1 MEPDQPGVYQTSFV
15 EETSQQ
21 SWGSRS
27 DGSISFWPIRIETC
41 FLRFAQKNFK
51 NLDPDPN
58 QNDMWYQDQNQ
69 NILDHALTLS
79 LGNTDL
85 KIIAKL
91 RASMKTLKSGR
102 LTSKDDTDLEVSQ
115 NKQFLRQILLFYS
128 DDPSR
133 VNLYSMDYSLYNLP
147 ANLFP
152 KMTHP
157 TI

>member
-41 FLRFAQKNFK
+41 FLRFAQKKFK

-58 QNDMWYQDQNQ
+58 QNDRWYQDQNQ

-79 LGNTDL
+79 LRNTDL

>member
-1 MEPDQPGVYQTSFV
+1 
-15 EETSQQ
+15 
-21 SWGSRS
+21 
-27 DGSISFWPIRIETC
+27 
-41 FLRFAQKNFK
+41 
-51 NLDPDPN
+51 
-58 QNDMWYQDQNQ
+58 
-69 NILDHALTLS
+69 
-79 LGNTDL
+79 
-85 KIIAKL
+85 
-91 RASMKTLKSGR
+91 MKTLKSGR